1 MQRFLVAVLSV
12 LAPIVGHAE
21 TVRVVAGGEC
31 PASAS
36 LEMALQKAGLV
47 LDETSSTELRV
58 HSASGQATM
67 LLRRAGEEIA
77 RREVTSDDCPTIAE
91 AFALIVADALADPPE
106 QEALETAAQESG
118 RQAEPPEPARA
129 TEVPEDSEEVV
140 VAAEPSPR
148 QNRGDGIAVAVIG
161 GIGKS
166 STSPDMPGLLQ
177 ADVAWELAGY
187 QVRTVVWGHSASSFG
202 TALERREL
210 GGRFEFGDP
219 LHVGRLLF
227 RPSAGVAVVASYV
240 SSDAA
245 GQHDV
250 LRVHPALSATMST
263 GWELTQKISLRAD
276 VFGLWYPIV
285 DRYRTDANV
294 VGESPRTL
302 LGFGLGLEYRI

>member
-1 MQRFLVAVLSV
+1 MQRLLVAVLSV

-36 LEMALQKAGLV
+36 LELALQTAGLV

-106 QEALETAAQESG
+106 QEALEMAAQESD
-118 RQAEPPEPARA
+118 RPAEPPEPAPT
-129 TEVPEDSEEVV
+129 TEVPENSEEVL
-140 VAAEPSPR
+140 AEPSLR

-161 GIGKS
+161 GIGKPD
-166 STSPDMPGLLQ
+166 TSLDMPGLLQ
-177 ADVAWELAGY
+177 ADVAWVLAGY
-187 QVRTVVWGHSASSFG
+187 QVRTAVWGHAASSFG
-202 TALERREL
+202 TSLERREL
-210 GGRFEFGDP
+210 GVRFEFGDP

-227 RPSAGVAVVASYV
+227 RPSAGVAAVASYV
-240 SSDAA
+240 SSSAA
-245 GQHDV
+245 GHHDL
-250 LRVHPALSATMST
+250 LRVHPALSATMSVS
-263 GWELTQKISLRAD
+263 WELTEKISLRAD
-276 VFGLWYPIV
+276 GFGLWYPIA
-285 DRYRTDANV
+285 DRYKSDADL

-302 LGFGLGLEYRI
+302 LGFGLGLEYRIH